1 MKADLDKI
9 LEALEM
15 INESSQA
22 YYNMD
27 TGEIEW
33 LGEFMYGEEY
43 TEAAERIEL
52 GNYISLPTKYDI
64 HEYRIMEDFINS
76 LPQGEVK
83 NKLYRSIKGKG
94 AFRRFKDAVNFFGV
108 EKDWYSFRDMA
119 YRKIALEWCKKYGL
133 DK

>member
-52 GNYISLPTKYDI
+52 GNYILLWKISYILCRQEKCK
-64 HEYRIMEDFINS
+64 INCTG
-76 LPQGEVK
+76 Q
-83 NKLYRSIKGKG
+83 
-94 AFRRFKDAVNFFGV
+94 
-108 EKDWYSFRDMA
+108 
-119 YRKIALEWCKKYGL
+119 
-133 DK
+133 